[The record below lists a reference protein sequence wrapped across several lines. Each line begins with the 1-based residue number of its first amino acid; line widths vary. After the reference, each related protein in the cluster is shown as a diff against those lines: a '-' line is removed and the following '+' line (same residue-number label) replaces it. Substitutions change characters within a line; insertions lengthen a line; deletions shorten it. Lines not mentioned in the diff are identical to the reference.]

1 MEFGCLR
8 TIAGFINHSGGR
20 LIIGVA
26 DDGTPVGLGEDG
38 FANEDKMHQ
47 HLVNLVR
54 DRLGPVVMMYVH
66 ARFDDYQDTRVLMV
80 ECSAGRSPV
89 FLKDGN
95 AERLFVRSGVTTLE
109 LTGSQAQEYIRQRF
123 GR

>member
-1 MEFGCLR
+1 
-8 TIAGFINHSGGR
+8 
-20 LIIGVA
+20 
-26 DDGTPVGLGEDG
+26 
-38 FANEDKMHQ
+38 MHQ

-54 DRLGPVVMMYVH
+54 DRLGAVVMMYVH

-80 ECSAGRSPV
+80 ECSPGRSPV

-109 LTGSQAQEYIRQRF
+109 LTGTQAQEYIRQRF